1 MQKIM
6 FAQFVKVNEATGE
19 FTGIAA
25 EEIPDQA
32 GEIFDYEASKPLIKA
47 WSDDSF
53 THSGGK
59 SRGNLRAMHDPKRA
73 AGLLTAIVFNDEAK
87 RVEVSGQVVDT
98 EELAKLSKGVY
109 TGLSFG
115 GSYAWR
121 KQEGIH
127 VRYAAKPVELSLAD
141 KPCVPTARFTLVK
154 ADGSE
159 VQAEFASSGTGV
171 SPVQKVAAR
180 SDTNPEEGEK
190 KYGDVK
196 FADEKNKK
204 YPIDTEK
211 HIRAA
216 WNYINKAKNA
226 AKYDAA
232 DLKTIKGKIVAAWKE
247 KIDKEGPPS
256 AAEKT
261 VGAASSRPGRV
272 EPAPTS
278 PGGDTPPLQKKT
290 VGRESV
296 GRESEAH
303 PAIPAIPAMQK
314 GLYQVSWFAQLLE
327 SLTDLAA
334 GLDWEAA
341 AEMDD
346 SPLPGQFKEWLA
358 SGCEIL
364 KSLAAEELD
373 ELLSDLSKAAVGA
386 GSAGPGGET
395 PPLQKA
401 GARHSAADQERVQQI
416 HDHAAAL
423 GADCP
428 AEKASTGETPVPPD
442 LAKTLAAKDDEL
454 AKVGADLAK
463 VTGENE
469 ALAAEVEKL
478 RAEPAPAKG
487 ALKAVPKEGDTL
499 NKATETE
506 EPKDALGEIVAARQR
521 PFLIK

>member
-1 MQKIM
+1 M

-53 THSGGK
+53 EHSGGK

-73 AGLLTAIVFNDEAK
+73 AGLLTAITFNDAAK

-98 EELAKLSKGVY
+98 EELTKLAKGVY

-141 KPCVPTARFTLVK
+141 KPCVPTAHFTLVK

-159 VQAEFASSGTGV
+159 VEMGF
-171 SPVQKVAAR
+171 KKIAAR
-180 SDTNPEEGEK
+180 SDTDPKEGEE

-216 WNYINKAKNA
+216 WNYINKEKNA
-226 AKYDAA
+226 AKYSAE
-232 DLKTIKGKIVAAWKE
+232 DLKSIKGKIIAAWKE
-247 KIDKEGPPS
+247 KIDKDGPPS
-256 AAEKT
+256 AE
-261 VGAASSRPGRV
+261 
-272 EPAPTS
+272 
-278 PGGDTPPLQKKT
+278 KT
-290 VGRESV
+290 VGRESA
-296 GRESEAH
+296 AH
-303 PAIPAIPAMQK
+303 PALQK
-314 GLYQVSWFAQLLE
+314 DLYTVSYFAQLITQL
-327 SLTDLAA
+327 SDMAVSI
-334 GLDWEAA
+334 DWEAVS
-341 AEMDD
+341 EMDD
-346 SPLPGQFKEWLA
+346 SPLPGQFKEWLVQ
-358 SGCEIL
+358 GGEIL
-364 KSLAAEELD
+364 KAMAAEEVD
-373 ELLSDLSKAAVGA
+373 ELLADLSKVEGRDALRFPA
-386 GSAGPGGET
+386 
-395 PPLQKA
+395 LQKA

-416 HDHAAAL
+416 HNHAAAL

-428 AEKASTGETPVPPD
+428 GAEKVVGAGLKAAQDPQAGTPAPQD
-442 LAKTLAAKDDEL
+442 LEKTLQAKNEEL
-454 AKVGADLAK
+454 AKAHSDLDAAKADLAK
-463 VTGENE
+463 VSAENE
-469 ALAAEVEKL
+469 ALSLEVEKL
-478 RAEPAPAKG
+478 KAEPAPAKG
-487 ALKAVPKEGDTL
+487 ALKTVPKEADAL
-499 NKATETE
+499 NKTTETE
-506 EPKDALGEIVAARQR
+506 EPRTALEEIAAARQK
-521 PFLIK
+521 PFIIR

>member
-53 THSGGK
+53 AHSGGK

-73 AGLLTAIVFNDEAK
+73 AGLLTAITFNDDLK

-98 EELAKLSKGVY
+98 EELAKLAKGVY

-121 KQEGIH
+121 KQDGIH

-159 VQAEFASSGTGV
+159 VEQAFSSTGLK
-171 SPVQKVAAR
+171 PVPLDKIAAR
-180 SDTNPEEGEK
+180 EDVDPKAGEK

-196 FADEKNKK
+196 FADETNKK
-204 YPIDTEK
+204 YPIDTGK

-216 WNYINKAKNA
+216 WNYINKEKNA
-226 AKYDAA
+226 ARYSAE
-232 DLKTIKGKIVAAWKE
+232 DLKTIKGKIIAAWKE

-256 AAEKT
+256 AEKN
-261 VGAASSRPGRV
+261 VGAGSPRPGGV
-272 EPAPTS
+272 
-278 PGGDTPPLQKKT
+278 TPPL
-290 VGRESV
+290 
-296 GRESEAH
+296 H
-303 PAIPAIPAMQK
+303 K

-327 SLTDLAA
+327 SLTDLAT

-346 SPLPGQFKEWLA
+346 SMLPGQFKEWL
-358 SGCEIL
+358 SQGCEIL
-364 KSLAAEELD
+364 KALASEELD
-373 ELLSDLSKAAVGA
+373 ELLSDLSKVAAGA
-386 GSAGPGGET
+386 GSPGLGGGS
-395 PPLQKA
+395 PSLQKA
-401 GARHSAADQERVQQI
+401 GARHSAADQERIQAV
-416 HDHAAAL
+416 HDHSVEL

-428 AEKASTGETPVPPD
+428 GAEKAVGAGLKPAPRENLGKILQARD
-442 LAKTLAAKDDEL
+442 EEL
-454 AKVGADLAK
+454 AKVSADLAK
-463 VTGENE
+463 VSAENE
-469 ALAAEVEKL
+469 ALSLEVEKL
-478 RAEPAPAKG
+478 KSEPAPAKG
-487 ALKAVPKEGDTL
+487 ALKAVPKEADSL
-499 NKATETE
+499 AKSTEPE
-506 EPKDALGEIVAARQR
+506 EPRTALEEISLAHRK
-521 PFLIK
+521 PFLIR

>member
-53 THSGGK
+53 EHSGGK
-59 SRGNLRAMHDPKRA
+59 SRGNLRAMHDPKKA
-73 AGLLTAIVFNDEAK
+73 AGLLTAIIFNDAAK

-98 EELAKLSKGVY
+98 EELAKLTKGVY

-159 VQAEFASSGTGV
+159 VEMGFE
-171 SPVQKVAAR
+171 KVAAR
-180 SDTNPEEGEK
+180 ADTDPKEGEK

-226 AKYDAA
+226 AKYDAE
-232 DLKTIKGKIVAAWKE
+232 DLKTIKGKIIAAWKK

-256 AAEKT
+256 ADKTQGSGIRDQGLEKT
-261 VGAASSRPGRV
+261 PNPLSLT
-272 EPAPTS
+272 PAF
-278 PGGDTPPLQKKT
+278 
-290 VGRESV
+290 
-296 GRESEAH
+296 H
-303 PAIPAIPAMQK
+303 K

-327 SLTDLAA
+327 SLTDLAT

-358 SGCEIL
+358 AGCEIL
-364 KSLAAEELD
+364 KALAAEELD
-373 ELLSDLSKAAVGA
+373 ELLSDLSKASGA
-386 GSAGPGGET
+386 GVSPAD
-395 PPLQKA
+395 LKKA
-401 GARHSAADQERVQQI
+401 GARHSKADQDHIQAV
-416 HDHAAAL
+416 HDHSVSL

-428 AEKASTGETPVPPD
+428 AEKVVGAGSTRPD
-442 LAKTLAAKDDEL
+442 ENLAKILIFKNEEL
-454 AKVGADLAK
+454 AKVRADFLDLETRHSRLEVK
-463 VTGENE
+463 HEK
-469 ALAAEVEKL
+469 LEVEHEKL
-478 RAEPAPAKG
+478 KAEPAPAKG
-487 ALKAVPKEGDTL
+487 ALKAVPKEADVLDKT
-499 NKATETE
+499 TETE
-506 EPKDALGEIVAARQR
+506 EPKDALGEIVASRQR

>member
-53 THSGGK
+53 EHSGGK

-73 AGLLTAIVFNDEAK
+73 AGLLTAIIFNDAAK

-98 EELAKLSKGVY
+98 EELAKLAKGVY

-159 VQAEFASSGTGV
+159 VEMGFE
-171 SPVQKVAAR
+171 KVAAR
-180 SDTNPEEGEK
+180 TDTDPKEGEK

-226 AKYDAA
+226 AKYDAE
-232 DLKTIKGKIVAAWKE
+232 DLKTIKRKIIAAWKE

-256 AAEKT
+256 AEKS
-261 VGAASSRPGRV
+261 VGAASSRPG
-272 EPAPTS
+272 A
-278 PGGDTPPLQKKT
+278 PGGETPPL
-290 VGRESV
+290 
-296 GRESEAH
+296 H
-303 PAIPAIPAMQK
+303 K
-314 GLYQVSWFAQLLE
+314 GLYTVSYFAQMIE
-327 SLTDLAA
+327 SLTDLANSV
-334 GLDWEAA
+334 DWKAA
-341 AEMDD
+341 QEMDD

-364 KSLAAEELD
+364 KAMAAEEVD
-373 ELLSDLSKAAVGA
+373 ELLADLSKTAIGA
-386 GSAGPGGET
+386 GSPGPGAGT
-395 PPLQKA
+395 APLQKA

-428 AEKASTGETPVPPD
+428 AEKAVGAGLKPAPTEE
-442 LAKTLAAKDDEL
+442 LAKTLEERTQALSKLETRNSEL
-454 AKVGADLAK
+454 ETDLAK
-463 VTGENE
+463 VSGEKE

-478 RAEPAPAKG
+478 SAEPAPAKG

-499 NKATETE
+499 NKTTETE
-506 EPKDALGEIVAARQR
+506 EPRTALDEITAARQR
-521 PFLIK
+521 PFLIR

>member
-53 THSGGK
+53 EHSGGK

-73 AGLLTAIVFNDEAK
+73 AGLLTAINFNDELK

-98 EELAKLSKGVY
+98 EELAKLTKGVY

-159 VQAEFASSGTGV
+159 VETAFGGTGIL
-171 SPVQKVAAR
+171 PVQKVAER
-180 SDTNPEEGEK
+180 KDTDPKEGEK

-196 FADEKNKK
+196 FADAKNKK
-204 YPIDTEK
+204 YPIDTVE

-226 AKYDAA
+226 AKYDAG
-232 DLKTIKGKIVAAWKE
+232 DLKSIKGKIIAAWKE

-256 AAEKT
+256 AEK
-261 VGAASSRPGRV
+261 VGAGVRAGFK
-272 EPAPTS
+272 PAPTG
-278 PGGDTPPLQKKT
+278 PTDL
-290 VGRESV
+290 
-296 GRESEAH
+296 
-303 PAIPAIPAMQK
+303 QK
-314 GLYQVSWFAQLLE
+314 GLYTVSYFAQMIE
-327 SLTDLAA
+327 SLTDVANSI
-334 GLDWEAA
+334 DWEAA
-341 AEMDD
+341 QEMDD

-364 KSLAAEELD
+364 KAMAAEEVD
-373 ELLSDLSKAAVGA
+373 ELLSDLSKAVGPVGA
-386 GSAGPGGET
+386 GLKPALT
-395 PPLQKA
+395 PAPTLAKA
-401 GARHSAADQERVQQI
+401 GARHSAADQEHIQAV
-416 HDHAAAL
+416 HDHSVSL
-423 GADCP
+423 GADCA
-428 AEKASTGETPVPPD
+428 AEKVSTGETPVSPD
-442 LAKTLAAKDDEL
+442 LAKTIQAKEEEL
-454 AKVGADLAK
+454 AKAAAEMETVKANLAK
-463 VTGENE
+463 VTGENK

-478 RAEPAPAKG
+478 KAEPAPAKG
-487 ALKAVPKEGDTL
+487 ALKAVPKEADAL

-506 EPKDALGEIVAARQR
+506 EPRTALEEIAAARQK
-521 PFLIK
+521 PFLIR

>member
-53 THSGGK
+53 KHSGGK

-73 AGLLTAIVFNDEAK
+73 AGLLTAIIFNDAAK

-98 EELAKLSKGVY
+98 EELAKLTKGVY

-154 ADGSE
+154 ADGSQVE
-159 VQAEFASSGTGV
+159 MGFSSPASGAGV
-171 SPVQKVAAR
+171 SPAVGKVAAR
-180 SDTNPEEGEK
+180 ADIDPKEGEK

-216 WNYINKAKNA
+216 WNYLNKAKNA
-226 AKYDAA
+226 AKYDAE
-232 DLKTIKGKIVAAWKE
+232 DLKTIKGKIIAAWKE

-256 AAEKT
+256 AEKS
-261 VGAASSRPGRV
+261 VGAASSRPG
-272 EPAPTS
+272 A
-278 PGGDTPPLQKKT
+278 PGGETPPL
-290 VGRESV
+290 
-296 GRESEAH
+296 H
-303 PAIPAIPAMQK
+303 K
-314 GLYQVSWFAQLLE
+314 GLYTVSYFAQMIE
-327 SLTDLAA
+327 SLTDLANSV
-334 GLDWEAA
+334 DWETA

-364 KSLAAEELD
+364 KAMAAEEVD
-373 ELLSDLSKAAVGA
+373 ELLADLSKTDERRDALRFPA
-386 GSAGPGGET
+386 
-395 PPLQKA
+395 LQKA

-428 AEKASTGETPVPPD
+428 ASEKAVGAGLKPAPTD
-442 LAKTLAAKDDEL
+442 DFAKTLQAKDEEL
-454 AKVGADLAK
+454 AKVQ
-463 VTGENE
+463 T
-469 ALAAEVEKL
+469 ALAEKTAAFLKLETEHSQTVVELEKL

-499 NKATETE
+499 NKTTETE
-506 EPKDALGEIVAARQR
+506 EHRTALEEITAARQK
-521 PFLIK
+521 PFLIR

>member
-53 THSGGK
+53 EHSGGK

-73 AGLLTAIVFNDEAK
+73 AGLLTAITFNDAAK

-98 EELAKLSKGVY
+98 EELAKLTKGVY

-121 KQEGIH
+121 KQDGIH

-159 VQAEFASSGTGV
+159 VEMGFDVGRAPRAD
-171 SPVQKVAAR
+171 KVAAR
-180 SDTNPEEGEK
+180 SDTDSKEGED

-226 AKYDAA
+226 AKYDAE
-232 DLKTIKGKIVAAWKE
+232 DLKSIKGKIIAAWKE

-256 AAEKT
+256 AEKS
-261 VGAASSRPGRV
+261 VGAASSRPGG
-272 EPAPTS
+272 E
-278 PGGDTPPLQKKT
+278 TPPLQK
-290 VGRESV
+290 
-296 GRESEAH
+296 
-303 PAIPAIPAMQK
+303 
-314 GLYQVSWFAQLLE
+314 GLYTVSYFAQMIE
-327 SLTDLAA
+327 SLTDVANSI
-334 GLDWEAA
+334 DWEAA
-341 AEMDD
+341 QEMDD
-346 SPLPGQFKEWLA
+346 SPLPGQFKEWLV
-358 SGCEIL
+358 SGCELL
-364 KSLAAEELD
+364 KAMAAEEVD
-373 ELLSDLSKAAVGA
+373 ELLADLSKTVGRESEA
-386 GSAGPGGET
+386 HPAI
-395 PPLQKA
+395 LAKA

-428 AEKASTGETPVPPD
+428 GAEKTVGAGLKPAPTED
-442 LAKTLAAKDDEL
+442 LAKILQAKDEE
-454 AKVGADLAK
+454 LAK
-463 VTGENE
+463 VTGEKE

-478 RAEPAPAKG
+478 KAEPAPAKG
-487 ALKAVPKEGDTL
+487 ALKAVPKEADTL
-499 NKATETE
+499 NKTTETE
-506 EPKDALGEIVAARQR
+506 EPRSALEEIAAARQK
-521 PFLIK
+521 PFLIR

>member
-53 THSGGK
+53 AHSGGK

-73 AGLLTAIVFNDEAK
+73 AGLLTAITFNDALK

-98 EELAKLSKGVY
+98 EELAKLAKGVY

-121 KQEGIH
+121 KQDGIH

-159 VQAEFASSGTGV
+159 VEQAFSSTGLK
-171 SPVQKVAAR
+171 PVPLDKVAAR
-180 SDTNPEEGEK
+180 EEVDPRAGEK

-216 WNYINKAKNA
+216 WNYLNKEKNA
-226 AKYDAA
+226 ARYAA
-232 DLKTIKGKIVAAWKE
+232 KDLKTIKDKIIAAWKE
-247 KIDKEGPPS
+247 KIDQDGPPS
-256 AAEKT
+256 AEK
-261 VGAASSRPGRV
+261 VADRRDALRF
-272 EPAPTS
+272 PA
-278 PGGDTPPLQKKT
+278 L
-290 VGRESV
+290 
-296 GRESEAH
+296 H
-303 PAIPAIPAMQK
+303 K

-327 SLTDLAA
+327 SLTDLAS

-346 SPLPGQFKEWLA
+346 SMLPGQFKEWL
-358 SGCEIL
+358 SQGCEIL
-364 KSLAAEELD
+364 KALASEELD
-373 ELLSDLSKAAVGA
+373 ELLSDLSKAAEGA
-386 GSAGPGGET
+386 HMGA
-395 PPLQKA
+395 PLQKA
-401 GARHSAADQERVQQI
+401 GARHSKEDQELVQQI

-428 AEKASTGETPVPPD
+428 GAEKAARAGLKPAPTEN
-442 LAKTLAAKDDEL
+442 LEKTLQARNEEL
-454 AKVGADLAK
+454 AKVSADLAK
-463 VTGENE
+463 VSAENE
-469 ALAAEVEKL
+469 ALSLEVEKL
-478 RAEPAPAKG
+478 KAEPAPAKG
-487 ALKAVPKEGDTL
+487 ALKAVPKEADSLAKT
-499 NKATETE
+499 TEPE
-506 EPKDALGEIVAARQR
+506 EPRTALEEISLAHRK
-521 PFLIK
+521 PFLIR

>member
-53 THSGGK
+53 EHSGGK

-73 AGLLTAIVFNDEAK
+73 AGLLTAINFNDELK

-98 EELAKLSKGVY
+98 EELAKLTKGVY

-159 VQAEFASSGTGV
+159 VEMGFE
-171 SPVQKVAAR
+171 KVAAR
-180 SDTNPEEGEK
+180 ADTDPKEGEK

-226 AKYDAA
+226 AKYDAE
-232 DLKTIKGKIVAAWKE
+232 DLKTIRGKIIAAWKE

-256 AAEKT
+256 AEKT
-261 VGAASSRPGRV
+261 VGAGSAG
-272 EPAPTS
+272 
-278 PGGDTPPLQKKT
+278 PGGGTPPLQK
-290 VGRESV
+290 
-296 GRESEAH
+296 
-303 PAIPAIPAMQK
+303 
-314 GLYQVSWFAQLLE
+314 GLYTVSYFAQMIE
-327 SLTDLAA
+327 SLTDLANSV
-334 GLDWEAA
+334 DWEAA

-364 KSLAAEELD
+364 KAMAAEELD
-373 ELLSDLSKAAVGA
+373 ELLSDLSKAVGA
-386 GSAGPGGET
+386 GSAGSGGET

-401 GARHSAADQERVQQI
+401 GARHSKADQDHIQAV
-416 HDHAAAL
+416 HDHSVDL
-423 GADCP
+423 GADCGG
-428 AEKASTGETPVPPD
+428 AEKAAGGRVKPAPTED
-442 LAKTLAAKDDEL
+442 LAKTLEERTQALSKLETRNSEL
-454 AKVGADLAK
+454 ETDLAK
-463 VTGENE
+463 ISGEKE

-499 NKATETE
+499 NKTTETE
-506 EPKDALGEIVAARQR
+506 EPRTALDEVVAARQK

>member
-1 MQKIM
+1 
-6 FAQFVKVNEATGE
+6 
-19 FTGIAA
+19 
-25 EEIPDQA
+25 
-32 GEIFDYEASKPLIKA
+32 
-47 WSDDSF
+47 
-53 THSGGK
+53 
-59 SRGNLRAMHDPKRA
+59 
-73 AGLLTAIVFNDEAK
+73 
-87 RVEVSGQVVDT
+87 
-98 EELAKLSKGVY
+98 
-109 TGLSFG
+109 
-115 GSYAWR
+115 
-121 KQEGIH
+121 
-127 VRYAAKPVELSLAD
+127 
-141 KPCVPTARFTLVK
+141 
-154 ADGSE
+154 
-159 VQAEFASSGTGV
+159 
-171 SPVQKVAAR
+171 
-180 SDTNPEEGEK
+180 
-190 KYGDVK
+190 
-196 FADEKNKK
+196 
-204 YPIDTEK
+204 
-211 HIRAA
+211 
-216 WNYINKAKNA
+216 
-226 AKYDAA
+226 
-232 DLKTIKGKIVAAWKE
+232 
-247 KIDKEGPPS
+247 
-256 AAEKT
+256 
-261 VGAASSRPGRV
+261 
-272 EPAPTS
+272 
-278 PGGDTPPLQKKT
+278 
-290 VGRESV
+290 
-296 GRESEAH
+296 
-303 PAIPAIPAMQK
+303 MQK

-428 AEKASTGETPVPPD
+428 AEKVIGVDRRVSVANE
-442 LAKTLAAKDDEL
+442 EL
-454 AKVGADLAK
+454 AKAVADLDMAKTDLAK

>member
-1 MQKIM
+1 MHKIM

-47 WSDDSF
+47 WSDDSYE
-53 THSGGK
+53 HSGGK

-73 AGLLTAIVFNDEAK
+73 AGLLTAVIFNDAAK

-98 EELAKLSKGVY
+98 EEKAKLAKGVY

-121 KQEGIH
+121 KPDGIH

-141 KPCVPTARFTLVK
+141 KPCVPTARLTLVK

-159 VQAEFASSGTGV
+159 VEKEFE
-171 SPVQKVAAR
+171 KVAER
-180 SDTNPEEGEK
+180 KDVKPEEGEK

-196 FADEKNKK
+196 FADAKNKK
-204 YPIDTEK
+204 YPIDTVE

-216 WNYINKAKNA
+216 WNYINKGKNA

-232 DLKTIKGKIVAAWKE
+232 DLKSIKSKIIAAWKD

-256 AAEKT
+256 AEK
-261 VGAASSRPGRV
+261 ALRPENV
-272 EPAPTS
+272 VTES
-278 PGGDTPPLQKKT
+278 

-303 PAIPAIPAMQK
+303 PAMQK
-314 GLYQVSWFAQLLE
+314 GLYTVSWFAQMIE
-327 SLTDLAA
+327 SLTNVANSI
-334 GLDWEAA
+334 DWEAA
-341 AEMDD
+341 QEMDD

-364 KSLAAEELD
+364 KAMAAEEVD
-373 ELLSDLSKAAVGA
+373 ELLADLSKIVGA
-386 GSAGPGGET
+386 GFKPAPGGGT

-401 GARHSAADQERVQQI
+401 GARHSAADMEHIQAV
-416 HDHAAAL
+416 HDHSVSL
-423 GADCP
+423 GADCA
-428 AEKASTGETPVPPD
+428 AEKVIGADRRGS
-442 LAKTLAAKDDEL
+442 AANEEL
-454 AKVGADLAK
+454 AKAAADLDAAKADLAK
-463 VTGENE
+463 VTGEKE

-478 RAEPAPAKG
+478 KAEPAPAKG
-487 ALKAVPKEGDTL
+487 ALKAVPKEADAL
-499 NKATETE
+499 NKTTEKE
-506 EPKDALGEIVAARQR
+506 EPLTALEEIAAARQK
-521 PFLIK
+521 PFLIR